1 MHGRTTMPSRCIL
14 PAVDKAALSK
24 RGWGEISDS
33 GVVRSLVERLEE
45 FYRIELGLTGRI
57 ALHEPWLKGNEWAY
71 VKETLDTNWVSSAG
85 PFVDRFESACAAVA
99 GAARA
104 VAVVNGTCALQIALS
119 AVGVLPGDL
128 VICPAIS
135 FVGTANAITHCGAEP
150 LFMDVCDAEATL
162 CPDRLAAFLEH
173 ECTGSGR
180 GLRHTVSG
188 RRVSAVVP
196 VHIFGH
202 PADMA
207 AIVAVASAR
216 ALTVVEDAA
225 ESVGSLYRGKP
236 CGALGR
242 IGILSFN
249 GNKTVTAGGGGAIVT
264 NEIEMAERIKHL
276 TTTAKI
282 CNGFE
287 LEHDEVGYNYRL
299 PNLNAALAYAQL
311 ESLPYFVRAK
321 RTLAE
326 RYQVMLGSRFYAEP
340 ALATSNYWLSTVVLD
355 SKVDRD
361 LFLRET
367 NARGIETRP
376 CWRPLALLPM
386 YREALRAAG
395 GIESALDLSGRLVNL
410 PSSPKMAAQL
420 L

>member
-1 MHGRTTMPSRCIL
+1 MPPRCRL
-14 PAVDKAALSK
+14 PAVDKAAPSK
-24 RGWGEISDS
+24 QTWSETSDS
-33 GVVRSLVERLEE
+33 SAVRSLVECLEE
-45 FYRIELGLTGRI
+45 FYRVELGLTGRI
-57 ALHEPWLKGNEWAY
+57 VLHEPWLNGNEWAY

-85 PFVDRFESACAAVA
+85 PFVNRFESACAAVA

-135 FVGTANAITHCGAEP
+135 FVGTANAIAHCGAEP
-150 LFMDVCDAEATL
+150 LFMDVCDAAATL
-162 CPDRLAAFLEH
+162 CPDRLAAFLQH

-180 GLRHTVSG
+180 SLCHVASG

-207 AIVAVASAR
+207 AIDAVASSR
-216 ALTVVEDAA
+216 GLTVVEDAA
-225 ESVGSLYRGKP
+225 ESVGSFYRGKP
-236 CGALGR
+236 CGALAR

-264 NEIEMAERIKHL
+264 NETELAERIKHL

-287 LEHDEVGYNYRL
+287 LEHDEIGYNFRL
-299 PNLNAALAYAQL
+299 PNLNAALACAQL
-311 ESLPYFVRAK
+311 ENLPHFVRAK
-321 RTLAE
+321 RRLAE
-326 RYQVMLGSRFYAEP
+326 RYRVMFGSRFYAEP
-340 ALATSNYWLSTVVLD
+340 AQATSNYWLSTVVLD
-355 SKVDRD
+355 SKADRD
-361 LFLRET
+361 VFLRET

-376 CWRPLALLPM
+376 CWRLLALLPM
-386 YREALRAAG
+386 YRDALRATSG
-395 GIESALDLSGRLVNL
+395 LESALDLSGRLVNL